1 MDPLKRIGEAIG
13 VWLCLFF
20 NPPMILLHVF
30 RWTFNKSWRGVAL
43 VLLFAVIALP
53 KSGGPCNS
61 GKDKRCKNCCDYRLM
76 ANDLHCSFPFVFVV
90 LFSASRSEAKVFFD
104 FLPNVKSVARRRL
117 IVQSE
122 ANERRYPP
130 LPPLSCSLS

>member
-1 MDPLKRIGEAIG
+1 
-13 VWLCLFF
+13 
-20 NPPMILLHVF
+20 MILLHVF

-104 FLPNVKSVARRRL
+104 FLPNREFIDRFVCLSAALYPTKMLEYPGVGGPWWLLYAR
-117 IVQSE
+117 
-122 ANERRYPP
+122 NEREPTFLLGFAQMRA
-130 LPPLSCSLS
+130 